1 MKVIIDVTIK
11 DENGRVLCEEQ
22 NRTFD
27 VMSRPLD
34 DKNGDY
40 IVNTVD
46 MSFSFLSI
54 KNKENQ
60 NDGRSKE

>member
-1 MKVIIDVTIK
+1 MKVVVDIRIK
-11 DENGRVLCEEQ
+11 DDDGRVLCEEQ
-22 NRTFD
+22 NRLFD
-27 VMSRPLD
+27 AMSRPLD

-54 KNKENQ
+54 KNKEN
-60 NDGRSKE
+60 SK